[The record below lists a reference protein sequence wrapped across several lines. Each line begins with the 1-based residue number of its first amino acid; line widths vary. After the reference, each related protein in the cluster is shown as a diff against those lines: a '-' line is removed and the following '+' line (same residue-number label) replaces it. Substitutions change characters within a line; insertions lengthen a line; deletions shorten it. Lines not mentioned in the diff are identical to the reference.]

1 MKKLL
6 IVILLIFL
14 VSLPVSA
21 MEFSAPEAP
30 KSAQEYMPENTE
42 TFSEGLWQIIKAA
55 ISQLQPGIAEASG
68 VCVSMIAIVVVV
80 GLLSGFSDKP
90 NKAAELAGV
99 LSFGILMLRSSDSM
113 IRMGI
118 DTVTEL
124 SEYGKLLLPV
134 MSAATAAQGGMS
146 TATALYTGT
155 TLFITALSTAIT
167 KVIVPMLYVYMA
179 LSVASGAIGDELLKN
194 LQSFLKWLMTW
205 TLKIGI
211 YIFTGYISI
220 TGVVSGGADASA
232 IKAAKLTI
240 SGFVPVV
247 GSIISDA
254 SEAVLVS
261 AGVMKSAAG
270 VYGILAMLAILVDPF
285 LRVGIQYLML
295 KTTAAICGIFGTK
308 NATGLINNFAAT
320 MGFVLAM
327 IAVVCIMLLI
337 STVCFMKG
345 VS

>member
-1 MKKLL
+1 MDVGAVIRQFAGACTGDISVDMKKLL

-134 MSAATAAQGGMS
+134 MSAA
-146 TATALYTGT
+146 
-155 TLFITALSTAIT
+155 
-167 KVIVPMLYVYMA
+167 
-179 LSVASGAIGDELLKN
+179 
-194 LQSFLKWLMTW
+194 
-205 TLKIGI
+205 
-211 YIFTGYISI
+211 
-220 TGVVSGGADASA
+220 
-232 IKAAKLTI
+232 
-240 SGFVPVV
+240 
-247 GSIISDA
+247 
-254 SEAVLVS
+254 
-261 AGVMKSAAG
+261 
-270 VYGILAMLAILVDPF
+270 
-285 LRVGIQYLML
+285 
-295 KTTAAICGIFGTK
+295 
-308 NATGLINNFAAT
+308 
-320 MGFVLAM
+320 
-327 IAVVCIMLLI
+327 
-337 STVCFMKG
+337 
-345 VS
+345 